1 GRGGTIHVWLD
12 RSDDYIELAVKDS
25 GIGISPE
32 FLPHMFERFRQADAG
47 ANRERGGLGLGLGIA
62 RQLIEMHGGTIHA
75 ESAGKNQG
83 STFRVRLPQP
93 ASRRI
98 EPAADVTR
106 TAASAPRATVPDLHG
121 LRILAVDD
129 DGDAL
134 GMVREILETTG
145 ADVSTA
151 SSAAEALALLETQP
165 VDVMVADLGLPR
177 MDGFEL
183 IARIRRSALLS
194 VRSMRAAALTAY
206 ARSEDRVKAL
216 RAGFQLHLAKPID
229 PEALMAA
236 VAALSRRDSSSI

>member
-1 GRGGTIHVWLD
+1 ERNASSLTQIVEDVLDVSRIISGKLRLEIQPLDLGTVVRDAVATALPAAQAKGIQIDVALDTRGTEFSGDPERLRQGVWNLMSNAVKFTGRGGTIHVWLD

-32 FLPHMFERFRQADAG
+32 FLPHMFERFRQSDAG

-62 RQLIEMHGGTIHA
+62 RQLIEMHGGTTHA

-151 SSAAEALALLETQP
+151 
-165 VDVMVADLGLPR
+165 
-177 MDGFEL
+177 
-183 IARIRRSALLS
+183 
-194 VRSMRAAALTAY
+194 
-206 ARSEDRVKAL
+206 
-216 RAGFQLHLAKPID
+216 
-229 PEALMAA
+229 
-236 VAALSRRDSSSI
+236 